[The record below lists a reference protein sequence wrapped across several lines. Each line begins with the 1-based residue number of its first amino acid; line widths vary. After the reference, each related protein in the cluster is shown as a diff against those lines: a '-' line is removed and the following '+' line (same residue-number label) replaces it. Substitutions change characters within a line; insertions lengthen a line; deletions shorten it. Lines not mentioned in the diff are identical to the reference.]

1 MVYNKPQV
9 GDLVQY
15 RIQPTIIKHVRRL
28 HGKIGIVLQVI
39 QEKNLEPVFLIDF
52 LEHGTKMM
60 SLDYLIVISR
70 PMEIKA
76 DLPAAN
82 FHLDKCP
89 K

>member
-1 MVYNKPQV
+1 MKYSVPQL

-15 RIQPTIIKHVRRL
+15 NIQPTIIKHARRL
-28 HGKIGIVLQVI
+28 HRKIGIVLQVI

-52 LEHGTKMM
+52 LEHGTEMLP
-60 SLDYLIVISR
+60 LDNLIVISR

-82 FHLDKCP
+82 SHLDKCH

>member
-1 MVYNKPQV
+1 MVYNKPEK

-15 RIQPTIIKHVRRL
+15 WIQPTIIKHARRL
-28 HGKIGIVLQVI
+28 HGKIGIVLHVI

-52 LEHGTKMM
+52 LEYGAEMM
-60 SLDYLIVISR
+60 SLDNLIVISR

-76 DLPAAN
+76 DLPDAN
-82 FHLDKCP
+82 THLDKCP

>member
-15 RIQPTIIKHVRRL
+15 WIQPTIIKHARRL

-39 QEKNLEPVFLIDF
+39 QEKNLEPVFHIDF
-52 LEHGTKMM
+52 LEHGTEMIG
-60 SLDYLIVISR
+60 LDNLIVISR

-82 FHLDKCP
+82 SHLDKCP

>member
-1 MVYNKPQV
+1 MVYNKPEK

-15 RIQPTIIKHVRRL
+15 WIQPTIIKHARRL

-52 LEHGTKMM
+52 LEHGTEVLP
-60 SLDYLIVISR
+60 LDNLIVISR

-82 FHLDKCP
+82 SHLDKCP

>member
-1 MVYNKPQV
+1 MVYNKPEK

-15 RIQPTIIKHVRRL
+15 WIQPTIIKHARRL

-52 LEHGTKMM
+52 LEHGTEVLP
-60 SLDYLIVISR
+60 LDNLIVISR
-70 PMEIKA
+70 LMEIKA

-82 FHLDKCP
+82 SHLDKCP